1 MIKNIISACCMSVSI
16 SLMTLPY
23 GVPTYWLNPDGP
35 PHVFYY
41 SYFSD
46 IPPFAG
52 LNFFPIITALI
63 SIGVLIR
70 FLVSIIINIVK
81 RNKDSKPGKPTYVF
95 LGTCLGASLL
105 SWILFG
111 ALSLLS
117 VVIFLLHAAVFI
129 LQFVRKKSDAVL
141 MN

>member
-1 MIKNIISACCMSVSI
+1 MSISI

-35 PHVFYY
+35 PYVFYY

-46 IPPFAG
+46 VPPLAG

-70 FLVSIIINIVK
+70 FLISIIINIVK
-81 RNKDSKPGKPTYVF
+81 QDKRSKPGKPTYVF

-105 SWILFG
+105 SWLLFA
-111 ALSLLS
+111 ALSFIS
-117 VVIFLLHAAVFI
+117 VVIFLLHATVFI
-129 LQFVRKKSDAVL
+129 LQFVRKKSDAIL
-141 MN
+141 IN